1 MTISGRGSRTLPR
14 DWIPFRSTRYTV
26 THDARSVRARYGWT
40 PPISSSP
47 EDFPRTWLLKKGNKH
62 TQINQWYNWLMGTK
76 WIYSG
81 VCCTCSCQ
89 GSIDWH
95 LLVVFL
101 AGGRYQTV
109 VDNGRIGRIVGER
122 CVDYISC
129 VPCSRI
135 VRSISWKYWSS
146 VFKFFSN

>member
-1 MTISGRGSRTLPR
+1 M
-14 DWIPFRSTRYTV
+14 V
-26 THDARSVRARYGWT
+26 A
-40 PPISSSP
+40 
-47 EDFPRTWLLKKGNKH
+47 KKGKKH
-62 TQINQWYNWLMGTK
+62 TQINQWFKCLMGTQR
-76 WIYSG
+76 IYSG
-81 VCCTCSCQ
+81 VCCSCE
-89 GSIDWH
+89 GGIDWH

-135 VRSISWKYWSS
+135 VRSIS
-146 VFKFFSN
+146 